1 MKTDFLATF
10 EENHR
15 SFSRDLKDERKPGEL
30 KAIISNLVNVYWS
43 LYKPTQNTLRK
54 HGILKKL
61 RTRKNHCN
69 SQNRQRKWISNPEW
83 RYIYDQKT
91 LEIINNTSKFKILKD
106 SPTLTREGQLQ
117 NFLRN
122 INDKNLFDENMYK
135 NIYLCPSK
143 LATIYSVPKTYK
155 MIFDSDDFS
164 LRPIISS
171 IGTNN

>member
-1 MKTDFLATF
+1 MEFWKNLEPEKTIAIVRTDKGSGFL
-10 EENHR
+10 
-15 SFSRDLKDERKPGEL
+15 
-30 KAIISNLVNVYWS
+30 
-43 LYKPTQNTLRK
+43 
-54 HGILKKL
+54 IL
-61 RTRKNHCN
+61 NGD
-69 SQNRQRKWISNPEW
+69 
-83 RYIYDQKT
+83 IYDQKT
-91 LEIINNTSKFKILKD
+91 LEIINNTSKFKKLKD

-122 INDKNLFDENMYK
+122 INDKNLFDQNMYK

-143 LATIYSVPKTYK
+143 LATIYSVPKTCK